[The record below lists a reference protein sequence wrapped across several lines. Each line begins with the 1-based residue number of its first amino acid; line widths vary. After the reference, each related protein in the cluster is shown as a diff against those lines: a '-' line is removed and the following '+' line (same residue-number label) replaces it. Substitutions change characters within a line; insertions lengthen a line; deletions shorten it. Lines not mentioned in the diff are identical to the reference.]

1 MPLCL
6 LVPPWHPRICT
17 ATAQGCG
24 VPSYPP
30 IDSRVVNGVEA
41 KPNSWPWQISLQYL
55 SSGSWYHTCGG
66 TLIDP
71 QWVLT
76 AAHCISSRTYRVAVG
91 EHFLSVEEG
100 GDEYH
105 DVAQILVHA
114 GWNGNNVAGGNDIA
128 LIRLANPVILS
139 DKIQPA
145 CLPPAGLILPNN
157 YVCYVTGWGRIATG
171 GALPDAL
178 QQANLPV
185 VDYATCSQPS
195 WWSTNVKTNMVC
207 AGGDGYDSACNGD
220 SGGPLNCI
228 NSAGIWE
235 VHGITSFGSSMGC
248 NYIRK
253 PSVFTRVSAFNDWIT
268 SAMEVYSARDGPD
281 AMVSYY

>member
-1 MPLCL
+1 MFALIASVFL
-6 LVPPWHPRICT
+6 LVQ

-30 IDSRVVNGVEA
+30 IESRVVNGVEA

-91 EHFLSVEEG
+91 EHLLSVEEG
-100 GDEYH
+100 GDEFH
-105 DVAQILVHA
+105 SVDQITVHP
-114 GWNGNNVAGGNDIA
+114 GWNNNNVAGGNDIA
-128 LIRLANPVILS
+128 LIRLAQPVVLS
-139 DKIQPA
+139 NKVQPS
-145 CLPPAGLILPNN
+145 CLPPAGVVLSHN
-157 YVCYVTGWGRIATG
+157 YPCYITGWGRLSTG

-185 VDYATCSQPS
+185 VDHATCSQS
-195 WWSTNVKTNMVC
+195 NWWSTNAKTTMVC
-207 AGGDGYDSACNGD
+207 AGGDGYDSGCNGD

-228 NSAGIWE
+228 NSAGKWE
-235 VHGITSFGSSMGC
+235 VHGITSYVSSMGC

-253 PSVFTRVSAFNDWIT
+253 PTVFTRVSAFNDWIN
-268 SAMEVYSARDGPD
+268 SIMGINRV
-281 AMVSYY
+281 

>member
-1 MPLCL
+1 
-6 LVPPWHPRICT
+6 
-17 ATAQGCG
+17 
-24 VPSYPP
+24 
-30 IDSRVVNGVEA
+30 
-41 KPNSWPWQISLQYL
+41 
-55 SSGSWYHTCGG
+55 
-66 TLIDP
+66 
-71 QWVLT
+71 
-76 AAHCISSRTYRVAVG
+76 SRTYRVAVG

-268 SAMEVYSARDGPD
+268 S
-281 AMVSYY
+281 VSSTGGYWE